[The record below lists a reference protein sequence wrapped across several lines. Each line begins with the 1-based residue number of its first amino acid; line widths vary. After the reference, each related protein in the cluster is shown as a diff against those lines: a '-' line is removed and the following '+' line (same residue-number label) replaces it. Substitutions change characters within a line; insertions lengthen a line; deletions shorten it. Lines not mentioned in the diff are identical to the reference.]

1 MVQQIAR
8 YQTEII
14 YVTIKILDIISVNFE
29 FNFHGQIET

>member
-14 YVTIKILDIISVNFE
+14 YVLDIISVNFE